1 MRVSFHIVHE
11 FHETASRACV
21 CAFLPSCAFLRELRL
36 RIPCLSTASSTC
48 GQYRT
53 AHRSVRA

>member
-1 MRVSFHIVHE
+1 MRVSFHIVPSFMKPRRE
-11 FHETASRACV
+11 SLCV
-21 CAFLPSCAFLRELRL
+21 RVPSCAFLRELRL